1 MATNYPLG
9 RDEFGEPGAPDQT
22 PLSSAGTGT
31 RNHVE
36 HHRDLGDAI
45 ESLQEHATTTVHDHS
60 GVADEHGNITPK
72 LKQKNTHEDADTDS
86 SPSSIHHTLG
96 GGENQAAPGNH
107 VHDFNGDSITNKPFQ
122 IATSTTL
129 PVNPVHGMQ
138 VFETD
143 THKFRVFTDIP
154 TGSARRW
161 VLMPGGVVPICRL
174 TQNTRQRILSGGSF
188 LEWDKV
194 EEQADSMFN
203 LAGNRAEVIIPEDG
217 LYDVAGAIAW
227 DPDILFGDNAYT
239 EIYVNG
245 LRTQYIQS
253 QYVRGH
259 LFNPGFSQ
267 TVPAGG
273 RIRLKKGDRVSLRAR
288 HNGAFAQ
295 WTRTRS
301 SADGIASRFD
311 VVFLGP

>member
-1 MATNYPLG
+1 MATAYPTG

-36 HHRDLGDAI
+36 HHRDLGDAV
-45 ESLQEHATTTVHDHS
+45 EALQENSATTIHDHS
-60 GVADEHGNITPK
+60 GTADEHGNVTPK
-72 LKQKNTHEDADTDS
+72 LAQVNTHQDADTDQAGT
-86 SPSSIHHTLG
+86 SIHHTLG
-96 GGENQAAPGNH
+96 GGEFQAAPGNH
-107 VHDFNGDSITNKPFQ
+107 THDFSGPGILNKPFQ
-122 IATSTTL
+122 IATSTTR

-138 VFETD
+138 IFETD
-143 THKFRVFTDIP
+143 THKVRIFTDVP
-154 TGSARRW
+154 TGSTRRW

-174 TQNTRQRILSGGSF
+174 TQTTRQRILSGGSF
-188 LEWDKV
+188 LEWNNI
-194 EEQADSMFN
+194 EEQSDSMFN

-227 DPDILFGDNAYT
+227 DPDVLFGDNAYT

-267 TVPAGG
+267 TVSAGG
-273 RIRLKKGDRVSLRAR
+273 RMRLKAGDRVSLRAR

-295 WTRTRS
+295 WTTTRS